1 MEKSKKKFLKLPT
14 LDGGSE
20 ALRRFIRENLHYPP
34 QALEKGIEGDVIIR
48 FKVTDDGEV
57 TEARIVNGPGHG
69 CEEEALRLLSM
80 IRYTKVSNR
89 GVRLATN
96 NKIRIPFRLPGK
108 KKGAGVRIS
117 YAPGKK
123 APENGQAA
131 PAGGKEKPETY
142 TYSIRLSK

>member
-1 MEKSKKKFLKLPT
+1 MEKPKKKFLKLPT

-20 ALRRFIRENLHYPP
+20 ALRRFIRENLRYPP

-57 TEARIVNGPGHG
+57 TEAKILNGPGHG

-80 IRYTKVSNR
+80 IRYTRVSNR

-96 NKIRIPFRLPGK
+96 NKIRIPFRLQSRK
-108 KKGAGVRIS
+108 KTSGLRIS
-117 YAPGKK
+117 YAPEKK
-123 APENGQAA
+123 AGGDGQPA
-131 PAGGKEKPETY
+131 PDSVKKKSETY
-142 TYSIRLSK
+142 SYSIRLSN